1 MLFLL
6 MASPMHSLL
15 KSRKAQF
22 FVLTAFS
29 IVTLFFLISNWVQPF
44 SIIDTS
50 AVVLSEEP
58 FIFNNIKENAR
69 RTVETGKSCEELE
82 FNLEEYENF
91 VKTFGLRKNL
101 DISLIHSAPSSDCEL
116 TGRTTINIKIKLSSS
131 SMILS
136 SDFNVEW
143 QKPA

>member
-1 MLFLL
+1 

-69 RTVETGKSCEELE
+69 RTVENSKSCEELK
-82 FNLEEYENF
+82 FNLE
-91 VKTFGLRKNL
+91 R
-101 DISLIHSAPSSDCEL
+101 S
-116 TGRTTINIKIKLSSS
+116 
-131 SMILS
+131 
-136 SDFNVEW
+136 
-143 QKPA
+143 